1 MAGPPVP
8 SVFTDVVARLQELA
22 AHNAAVQR
30 AIQVESV
37 ADMAQSSRTRLERG
51 MNLAKKI
58 SSLLKDANVNAN
70 PEGRRL
76 HDKLKKT
83 LESELK
89 RTHSLAEQLA
99 SLERS
104 SLKEKRLTDR
114 VSVEAVDRQRQ
125 GDSFKETAREP
136 LLQDQ
141 VHVDI
146 ASEQARQIEE
156 TEAEIRQIER
166 DVVEL
171 NDMFKDMGILVEQQQ
186 EGINHI
192 ADNILSAEAYTSRG
206 YEEVQTAARYQRRS
220 RSRMC
225 KLLLVMVFVS
235 AIALYVLLQK

>member
-1 MAGPPVP
+1 MAGPPAA
-8 SVFTDVVARLQELA
+8 SVFTDVAARLQELA
-22 AHNAAVQR
+22 SHNAAVQR
-30 AIQVESV
+30 SIQVEPV
-37 ADMAQSSRTRLERG
+37 ADMAQSSRTRLEKG

-58 SSLLKDANVNAN
+58 ASLLKDASVNAT
-70 PEGRRL
+70 PEGRRV

-83 LESELK
+83 LERELK
-89 RTHSLAEQLA
+89 RTHALAEQLA

-104 SLKEKRLTDR
+104 SLQEKRR
-114 VSVEAVDRQRQ
+114 VDQVYQDARERQIET
-125 GDSFKETAREP
+125 FPETAREP

-141 VHVDI
+141 VQIDV

-192 ADNILSAEAYTSRG
+192 EDNIVSAEAYSRRG
-206 YEEVQTAARYQRRS
+206 YEEVQTAARYQRHA

-225 KLLLVMVFVS
+225 KLLVVMV
-235 AIALYVLLQK
+235 